1 MKGFHL
7 SEGGHLAVLLP
18 PQSISGASSAAPINP
33 AFSMKNY
40 AHASILIIAGAEATQ
55 DATTLFLYLCS
66 TAAGASPVAIP
77 FNYYLQIA
85 GTAYGVA
92 GGDILGPM
100 NTATAAGLVL
110 SAANLPPN
118 GVIIIEIDDRELEG
132 ATATL
137 AGVLGADSY
146 IGLGL
151 GSPAAVDLACVAVI
165 LSGARMGAVSSPSV
179 TV

>member
-1 MKGFHL
+1 MRAFHL

-55 DATTLFLYLCS
+55 DTTTLLLYLCS
-66 TAAGASPVAIP
+66 SAAGANPVAIP
-77 FNYYLQIA
+77 FNYFLQIA
-85 GTAYGVA
+85 GTAYGVP
-92 GGDILGPM
+92 GGDVLGPM
-100 NTATAAGLVL
+100 NSAPAAGLVL

-118 GVIIIEIDDRELEG
+118 GVIVIEIDDRELEG
-132 ATATL
+132 ATSTL
-137 AGVLGADSY
+137 AGVLGAYSY
-146 IGLGL
+146 IGVGL
-151 GSPAAVDLACVAVI
+151 GSPVAVDLACVAVI
-165 LSGARMGAVSSPSV
+165 LSGPRNANVSSPSV